1 MFPALAGGLFTTEP
15 FDTDEF
21 ENAVAEKQL
30 ISDGCGVKY
39 QHIPNHGPLDN
50 CGPCTQSLGPIPSL
64 LMPAN
69 NSYCTVQKR
78 LRGYFVIT

>member
-39 QHIPNHGPLDN
+39 IPNCGPLDKWWVLH
-50 CGPCTQSLGPIPSL
+50 S
-64 LMPAN
+64 
-69 NSYCTVQKR
+69 
-78 LRGYFVIT
+78 